1 VKLGYVNVDRM
12 LRSITRRQFEE
23 WKLYASLEPF
33 DEEREDLRTAS
44 IVQTIAEVHRNPR
57 KRRKSFSLDDLRLRF
72 GDTPPRAEEA
82 PMAKTWQQQKQIAL
96 GIATMFGVKIHK
108 AA

>member
-1 VKLGYVNVDRM
+1 M

-33 DEEREDLRTAS
+33 DEERQDLRIAS
-44 IVQTIAEVHRNPR
+44 VVQTLAEIHRNSKKR
-57 KRRKSFSLDDLRLRF
+57 KRPFTLDEARLRF
-72 GDTPPRAEEA
+72 GDTPARVEA
-82 PMAKTWQQQKQIAL
+82 PVAKTWQQQKQIGL
-96 GIATMFGVKIHK
+96 GIATMFGVTMEK